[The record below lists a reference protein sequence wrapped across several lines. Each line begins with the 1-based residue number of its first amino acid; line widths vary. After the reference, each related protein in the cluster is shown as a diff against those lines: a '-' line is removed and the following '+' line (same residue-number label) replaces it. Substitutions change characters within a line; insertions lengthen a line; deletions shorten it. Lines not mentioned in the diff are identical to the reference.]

1 MIRITKDDLRLFE
14 YLEENQFVERNFIK
28 ESIWEHK
35 NNSYI
40 DNRLSQ
46 LIKANYINKTSH
58 PDKRRE
64 RLLTNTPKSSKYLKY
79 SFKKDYMN

>member
-14 YLEENQFVERNFIK
+14 YLEENQFVERNLIK

-64 RLLTNTPKSSKYLKY
+64 RLLKNTPKSSKYLKY
-79 SFKKDYMN
+79 FLK